1 MSDFSVD
8 EFRRPTTLA
17 MAALAIVGWLLVA
30 YFWSQTGELRT
41 AMDDSLHRA
50 EVARQGLAA
59 DLQNLQKAAG
69 TEAELKKKADDAAKS
84 LADAVAARA
93 SAQNDMA
100 DLNKQVTEAKLALS
114 GAQEEATK
122 RAQDLQALEANI
134 KTQTDALAQ
143 LQAQTAALTAQQ
155 TQAQAALADAQ
166 SQARAAADA
175 TSAARAELSEL
186 EKQIEA
192 AKALAAEPPKN

>member
-84 LADAVAARA
+84 LADAVAAP
-93 SAQNDMA
+93 
-100 DLNKQVTEAKLALS
+100 VTERFNAP
-114 GAQEEATK
+114 TV
-122 RAQDLQALEANI
+122 
-134 KTQTDALAQ
+134 
-143 LQAQTAALTAQQ
+143 
-155 TQAQAALADAQ
+155 
-166 SQARAAADA
+166 AAARGARWKTVGAGAVSVAVTVIEFKGDVEFDG
-175 TSAARAELSEL
+175 AA
-186 EKQIEA
+186 A
-192 AKALAAEPPKN
+192 AGLMSD